1 MFQKIPAKQ
10 AQIKLYFI
18 KREKL
23 ILMNSLKLSMAQVQ
37 YCKLNLI
44 MFFSNLRMYML
55 LHESNEPNHLVNYS
69 SLSKP
74 ISIGSGENNASRT
87 MQNGALFK
95 PPFNYSCTICSTY
108 TIGMWYYKWPQLHF
122 MHISFL
128 YITSCILF
136 DLEKEVIFNAIL
148 QFMFEALQ
156 KLHIGL
162 GF

>member
-1 MFQKIPAKQ
+1 MFQKIPVNQ

-23 ILMNSLKLSMAQVQ
+23 ILMNSLKLSMRR
-37 YCKLNLI
+37 YSITISRNIKYYKLNLI

-95 PPFNYSCTICSTY
+95 SPFNYSC
-108 TIGMWYYKWPQLHF
+108 MYYMQYLQVCG
-122 MHISFL
+122 IINGL
-128 YITSCILF
+128 SCILC
-136 DLEKEVIFNAIL
+136 IYHSSIS
-148 QFMFEALQ
+148 
-156 KLHIGL
+156 LHAYFLIWKKK
-162 GF
+162 